1 MFCPGRDDC
10 GHHLESGK
18 KEEHD
23 SVRKEEDEFLL
34 LGPIIVEFPLNTVL
48 QIPKGTTFIG
58 KAGYELD
65 HLEEEVLKKYLLIPP
80 ETWTESDRSEV
91 VIEGI
96 EGLWNGLRAESTE
109 EESELLREIVERE
122 GLLSEKDIDRTSSD
136 SCNWIQFELLPTLRR
151 IDSSLMAPRKPK
163 GKTYPYPQIRMADV
177 KFFEEEIK
185 KKKLTFLLWDW
196 AQCSPQITNELTDPN
211 FKPDPNS
218 LRAQP
223 EKWTVG
229 HWRTVLGECAGK
241 EGGDTFDTKWR
252 RTAYARDIVASK
264 FISKKSPTNG
274 WTTAHLRDPF
284 ERTVMLALMA
294 LFRPHRTTYLSQPQ
308 VLLFHHACIG
318 KADRIDWA
326 QMFHDTVQFSIEQ
339 SRTLDVGTFYFPL
352 FVRHFYQGLGLLNP
366 IEAASFPSHFPKPEK
381 FEDVMFKKRFQQVKE
396 MVTRYRE
403 TGDPGVKV
411 PEDQKQKPN
420 STPVKKGAK
429 RKRSPVQQEE
439 EEEEDE
445 ESGQK
450 TDPEDFTSEEESSE
464 EEGDNAPL
472 RQPQVPAAAKNPA
485 SSSAPNT
492 PIPPKSPQREDEPS
506 KSPAKPSKP
515 LDSEDT
521 QMKDQTD
528 PIRVTEKEQ
537 EVIEEIVVTGWESQG
552 DIAQTSGWDSA
563 PGQSSEWARSP
574 RNEEGEQKAK
584 SPIEQQEAVEIIA
597 DKPETS
603 EGHPE
608 KPECQYDFRSFK
620 EILNDDVLPAM
631 EYAQRIARQ
640 VLGPNW
646 KPNMG
651 ILPVLQCAY
660 QKMKGSEF
668 KKPADVTP
676 VDTTKTLESD
686 LMQLKGEFEKM
697 KAELEAKNQRI
708 STVELELQDQQERN
722 REMAEQMKTQGEGF
736 LKERKELQNR
746 LDQANAQLAVIQ
758 STEILTKEAMEN
770 LRLEVQKCHAESQK
784 AKSALSM
791 ANMAVVSRENQL
803 KQAKE
808 LNRRLE
814 GEITTKVDEC
824 CELITREIT
833 RFFSVTMDQAEAAA
847 LEELRNIIKEEG
859 RHPESEEI
867 LEHFDYMNSEIGRAK
882 IETEMTLQGLI
893 RQVQELK
900 AKPVPVATSEIVA
913 VGENS
918 KENPIPL

>member
-1 MFCPGRDDC
+1 M
-10 GHHLESGK
+10 K
-18 KEEHD
+18 
-23 SVRKEEDEFLL
+23 
-34 LGPIIVEFPLNTVL
+34 
-48 QIPKGTTFIG
+48 
-58 KAGYELD
+58 
-65 HLEEEVLKKYLLIPP
+65 PP
-80 ETWTESDRSEV
+80 HKTRLMAAWGIHSQTESDRSEV

-136 SCNWIQFELLPTLRR
+136 SCNWIQFELLLTLRR

-241 EGGDTFDTKWR
+241 EGEDTFDTKWR

-339 SRTLDVGTFYFPL
+339 SRTLD
-352 FVRHFYQGLGLLNP
+352 
-366 IEAASFPSHFPKPEK
+366 
-381 FEDVMFKKRFQQVKE
+381 QVKE

-420 STPVKKGAK
+420 STSVKKGAK
-429 RKRSPVQQEE
+429 RKRSPVQEEE

-450 TDPEDFTSEEESSE
+450 TDPEDFTSEDESSE

-528 PIRVTEKEQ
+528 SIRVTEKEQ
-537 EVIEEIVVTGWESQG
+537 VVIEEIVVTGWESQG
-552 DIAQTSGWDSA
+552 DIAQTLGWDSA

-603 EGHPE
+603 ESHPE

-660 QKMKGSEF
+660 QKMKGGEF

-686 LMQLKGEFEKM
+686 LMQLKGKFEKM

-708 STVELELQDQQERN
+708 STIELELQAQQERN

-746 LDQANAQLAVIQ
+746 LDQKNAQLAVIQ

-859 RHPESEEI
+859 RQPESEEI

-893 RQVQELK
+893 RHVQELK
-900 AKPVPVATSEIVA
+900 AKPIPVATSEIVA